1 MVREMAWLHTRMHEH
16 IAECASNDIR
26 ENVARLRNSSS
37 STADDTQRALSLV
50 AEAAHIIR
58 EAAAVEAHNEALL
71 TDTMAQLQ
79 AAKERIE
86 FLESDRKAAET
97 RIRAFEAKVEQIQTI
112 MAEADSRR
120 RTAEERL
127 SHAEAQAGRFA
138 MRAKEAEKALAQI
151 EEAIRSQLI
160 TKQRVAPAK
169 KPVVALPA

>member
-1 MVREMAWLHTRMHEH
+1 MVREMAWLHTHMHEH

-26 ENVARLRNSSS
+26 ENAALLRNSSS

-50 AEAAHIIR
+50 AEAARIIR

-79 AAKERIE
+79 AAKERID
-86 FLESDRKAAET
+86 FLESDSKAAET
-97 RIRAFEAKVEQIQTI
+97 RIRAFEAKVEEIQTI

-151 EEAIRSQLI
+151 EEAIRTQLI
-160 TKQRVAPAK
+160 TKRWVAPTK
-169 KPVVALPA
+169 RPVVALPA